1 MVQEETEFFV
11 LDQLEPEKT
20 WAQVNNR
27 AVILKDD
34 MGNVVSITWKE
45 LFALQTLITKHL
57 INKED

>member
-1 MVQEETEFFV
+1 MVQEEAEFFV

-57 INKED
+57 INKEG